1 MWMTWDTRKFKR
13 ITVYSCGPFFSYEL
27 LTLIINHVNSS
38 IMENVE
44 NIYKTFLALTHD
56 RMTAAVLTLAAII
69 QKEQKD

>member
-1 MWMTWDTRKFKR
+1 
-13 ITVYSCGPFFSYEL
+13 
-27 LTLIINHVNSS
+27 
-38 IMENVE
+38 MENVE